1 MARYPQ
7 GVKTFIPQIQPY
19 QVDFNFVNNVLKTK
33 QSQYDTNWKQLNK
46 LYGQIYYAD
55 LTREE
60 SKEKQEA
67 LVKQIDFNLKRISTM
82 DLSLDQNVQAAKQ
95 IFQPFYE
102 DKNLMK
108 DIAWTKN
115 TSIALSG
122 AESLRNSS
130 DEEQRARY
138 WQDGVNA
145 INYRIEEFKETP
157 YDQIQSQAN
166 VRYTPYVDVM
176 AKADAISKEFGDM
189 VIPSFSA
196 DNRWMLSTTNG
207 EALRPHLQ
215 KLFQLRMANDPAI
228 QELYKTQAYVDRKNY
243 MYQNADKY
251 GGDKAAAEKDYLMS
265 TYELLKPAVKQ
276 NNEELKKKD
285 EFYRKTLK
293 ALEQNNNTPRE
304 TPYTKELIESY
315 SKGKEV
321 NDGALVISEK
331 EYQDIKEGRSTLST
345 STGPMNATEDL
356 SLLRTRVDS
365 LRANQLMRTDFTQAA
380 DVYSFRNFK
389 QEIDENPYEMER
401 YKQQNRMALER
412 LRGQN
417 AMAVQKQADKAAMQ
431 RQVDEWLVDNGMA
444 EYFVNKDEYG
454 NEFMDTRPLSETNT
468 VQRVSSSQTS
478 APVDQMKLMNGHI
491 KMQDNAVSS
500 SVRAGLTFA
509 ENVIGA
515 YTTEKQKELLGG
527 YTLKEALEYV
537 DSDYEDKAGFPIEEL
552 IKIHNGIQEVL
563 FQNKETSRVAEEIYG
578 TGAQKDQWQ
587 AYKSTAYKTNRDVQ
601 AYAAT
606 MEHHVGLNYATRELL
621 LKEGGNSLAAIVAM
635 GPLSKGV
642 GDSVYNKLLT
652 EMGAISKEDVRIF
665 MAKKRDEELEISDE
679 ERSAQYLKDGEYGNY
694 ILNVAK
700 DWIDWS
706 SITDNEYAEGRDW
719 APLYYT
725 VRNFAGAGGPT
736 YEEAMEIGAKAY
748 GKVAKEQGKSI
759 FFAGQIGSKGGGLY
773 SQGNQIFVKPNATS
787 EAYSHLYQ
795 VDPTIYAVENDL
807 SEGLEPGLDDS
818 STYMLSLD
826 DLNTKPK
833 DSNEDGAITDRQ
845 AIINANNLVMN
856 SALMK
861 DYGKEKGGVTVS
873 AFATTGFD
881 GNKAAYTIKLSN
893 EIIDDNTAKFN
904 EKGELTQSGLWTPE
918 QAQKLKNN
926 GYSII
931 ADRGTFKSDLMSNL
945 MKDTVTVIIDSSPDK
960 KFTQKVGNNEIT
972 FYRNESGEINSTVNI
987 ATFDVNRFLNG
998 DGKAISMTQDL
1009 GSIGLYKD
1017 VGEKSTDAML
1027 DQFIDEQVPIIQA
1040 GNTRAMNLTNELLQ
1054 AKNDDGS
1061 RKYTDQEIIYI
1072 IQSQNFYQYGY

>member
-95 IFQPFYE
+95 IFQPFYQ

-130 DEEQRARY
+130 DEEQRSRY

-189 VIPSFSA
+189 VIPSFSE
-196 DNRWMLSTTNG
+196 DNRWILSTTNG

-228 QELYKTQAYVDRKNY
+228 QELYRTQAYVDRKNY

-285 EFYRKTLK
+285 AFYGKTLRS
-293 ALEQNNNTPRE
+293 LEKNNNTPRE

-389 QEIDENPYEMER
+389 QEIDDNPYEMER
-401 YKQQNRMALER
+401 YKQQNRIALEN
-412 LRGQN
+412 LRAQN
-417 AMAVQKQADKAAMQ
+417 DMAIQKQADKAAAKLKLGEYLVE
-431 RQVDEWLVDNGMA
+431 RGDHEWFM
-444 EYFVNKDEYG
+444 NKDENG
-454 NEFMDTRPLSETNT
+454 NEFVDFREIPEVST
-468 VQRVSSSQTS
+468 VQKVSSSQTS
-478 APVDQMKLMNGHI
+478 APVDPMKLMRSHI
-491 KMQDNAVSS
+491 MMQDNAVSND
-500 SVRAGLTFA
+500 VRSGLTFV

-515 YTTEKQKELLGG
+515 YTDEQQKELLGG
-527 YTLKEALEYV
+527 YTLQEALEYV
-537 DSDYEDKAGFPIEEL
+537 DTDYTSKAGFPIEEL
-552 IKIHNGIQEVL
+552 TKIHNGIQKVL
-563 FQNKETSRVAEEIYG
+563 FKNEDTMKLAEEIYG
-578 TGAQKDQWQ
+578 TGSQKDSWE
-587 AYKSTAYKTNRDVQ
+587 AYKKSAFKINRDVQ
-601 AYAAT
+601 AYASA
-606 MEHHVGLNYATRELL
+606 MEHQVGLNYATRELL
-621 LKEGGNSLAAIVAM
+621 LAEGGNSLAAIVAM
-635 GPLSKGV
+635 GPLSNGV
-642 GDSVYNKLLT
+642 TAPVYNKLLK
-652 EMGAISKEDVRIF
+652 EMGALNEEDVRIF
-665 MAKKRDEELEISDE
+665 MAKKRDQELEISDE
-679 ERSAQYLKDGEYGNY
+679 ELSAQYLRDGEYGNY
-694 ILNVAK
+694 VLNVLA
-700 DWIDWS
+700 DWADIS

-719 APLYYT
+719 LPLYYT
-725 VRNFAGAGGPT
+725 VRNFAGAGGPN
-736 YEEAMEIGAKAY
+736 YEEAMEIGGKAY
-748 GKVAKEQGKSI
+748 NKVAKEQGKSI
-759 FFAGQIGSKGGGLY
+759 FFAGQIGAKGGGLY
-773 SQGNQIFVKPNATS
+773 SQGNAIFVKPNATNDS
-787 EAYSHLYQ
+787 YSHLYQ
-795 VDPTIYAVENDL
+795 ADPTIYAVENDL
-807 SEGLEPGLDDS
+807 SQGLEPGLDDS
-818 STYMLSLD
+818 TTYMLSLD
-826 DLNTKPK
+826 DLNTTPN
-833 DSNEDGAITDRQ
+833 DSNEGESISDRQ
-845 AIINANNLVMN
+845 AILNANRLAMN
-856 SALMK
+856 RARMK
-861 DYGKEKGGVTVS
+861 DYDKEGGISVE

-893 EIIDDNTAKFN
+893 KVIDDNTAKFN
-904 EKGELTQSGLWTPE
+904 EEGDLTQSGLWTPE

-931 ADRGTFKSDLMSNL
+931 ADRGTFKSDLMTNL
-945 MKDTVTVIIDSSPDK
+945 MKDTVTVIVDTSPDK
-960 KFTQKVGNNEIT
+960 KFTQKVGSNEIT
-972 FYRNESGEINSTVNI
+972 FKRNPSNEIVSEVNL
-987 ATFDVNRFLNG
+987 AVFDARRMLLG
-998 DGKAISMTQDL
+998 DGKTISMTQDL
-1009 GSIGLYKD
+1009 GSYGLYKD
-1017 VGEKSTDAML
+1017 VGEKSTDAMYDL
-1027 DQFIDEQVPIIQA
+1027 FIDEQVPTIQE
-1040 GNTRAMNLTNELLQ
+1040 GNRRAIKRTYDLLKETN
-1054 AKNDDGS
+1054 KDGS
-1061 RKYTDQEIIYI
+1061 RKYTDQEIVNI
-1072 IQSQNFYQYGY
+1072 IENSSFYGY